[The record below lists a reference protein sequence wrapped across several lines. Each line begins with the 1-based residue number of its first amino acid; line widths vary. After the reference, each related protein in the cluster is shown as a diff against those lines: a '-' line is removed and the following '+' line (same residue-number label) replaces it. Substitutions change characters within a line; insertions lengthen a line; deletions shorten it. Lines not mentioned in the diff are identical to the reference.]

1 MRKPA
6 PSLLLA
12 MVMSVCSLRAQQ
24 PSAPSSQSA
33 TPAQHQSEPDTTLKV
48 DVNLVNVFVT
58 VTDDHGAPVGGL
70 TRENFIL
77 KEDDHDQTIKV
88 FDKESALPLSIAL
101 AIDTSLS
108 TRHDLPLEQASAK
121 RFAHEIMRPVDALSV
136 YAFSEYVNEATR
148 GYTADLKRIDESIDH
163 IRVGAATALYDA
175 IYLASRALDHRKGR
189 KVIVLI
195 TDGGDTVSKVDYKQ
209 AVRAAEEAEALV
221 YSIIVVPIESSA
233 GRETGGEHALIQL
246 SEDTGGKYYYATSI
260 TQLDDAFRKISDELR
275 TQYLLAYYP
284 SQRASFSEFRR
295 IEVKVVGVPDSAT
308 YRVRHRAGYYT
319 VKSEF

>member
-24 PSAPSSQSA
+24 TSAPSGQS
-33 TPAQHQSEPDTTLKV
+33 TTSPQRQSEPETTLKV

-58 VTDDHGAPVGGL
+58 VTDEHGAPVGGL
-70 TRENFIL
+70 TRDNFVL

-195 TDGGDTVSKVDYKQ
+195 TDGGDTASKVDYKQ

-295 IEVKVVGVPDSAT
+295 IEVKVVGVQDPAT